1 MVIKHIL
8 IFTLVCIKTY
18 RITRIRHGIKWPN
31 CQRIFIENVIIC
43 PILKIIFDIFRALL
57 RQIMTITD
65 TIDKVAI
72 VALPQLSPIFREI
85 SHWVCCF
92 IMIFTYSYLML
103 AYRYIHYIGQYT
115 TYCTYIYLKSN
126 TIIASSKTKVTL
138 VFNYLQCSYLTEN
151 L

>member
-72 VALPQLSPIFREI
+72 VALP
-85 SHWVCCF
+85 
-92 IMIFTYSYLML
+92 
-103 AYRYIHYIGQYT
+103 
-115 TYCTYIYLKSN
+115 
-126 TIIASSKTKVTL
+126 
-138 VFNYLQCSYLTEN
+138 
-151 L
+151 